1 MTREAKSQKFA
12 HITYSIPIR
21 GLQEMTPIKNR
32 FTILTLACV
41 YSFSSAQTTVKET
54 RKILEEWVDAEK
66 LISEESSS
74 WKTDKV
80 VLKDLAVALQ
90 AEIEQLD
97 ANLAKSAEEEVGA
110 SRQRTE
116 LNKRK
121 LAAETAAEELKAGLV
136 QIEREL
142 LLSLDAFPTP
152 MLNRLSSYQEK
163 LSNADKRNALPLRDR
178 LETCVTIL
186 QAAHLFHESV
196 NLERQEFSLN
206 DGQSREFHVLYFG
219 MSIAYFVNEA
229 GTVAG
234 YGTPSQRGWQWKQQD
249 ALSEEIRRGV
259 AIRNKR
265 ALPTFLRLPI
275 PAFKPTNSEAPR

>member
-1 MTREAKSQKFA
+1 M
-12 HITYSIPIR
+12 I
-21 GLQEMTPIKNR
+21 LLKNR
-32 FTILTLACV
+32 FTILALACAC
-41 YSFSSAQTTVKET
+41 SFASAQTTVKET

-66 LISEESSS
+66 LISEEDSG

-97 ANLAKSAEEEVGA
+97 ANLAKSAEEAVGA

-116 LNKRK
+116 LNERK
-121 LAAETAAEELKAGLV
+121 LAAEKAAVELKAGLV

-152 MLNRLSSYQEK
+152 MLNRLSSYKEK
-163 LSNADKRNALPLRDR
+163 LTNADKRNALPLRDR
-178 LETCVTIL
+178 LETCVAIL

-196 NLERQEFSLN
+196 NLERQEFSLD
-206 DGQSREFHVLYFG
+206 DGKSREFHVLYFG
-219 MSIAYFVNEA
+219 MSIAYFVNES
-229 GTVAG
+229 GSVAG
-234 YGTPSQRGWQWKQQD
+234 YGIPNQRGWQWKQKD
-249 ALSEEIRRGV
+249 ELSEEIRRGV

-265 ALPTFLRLPI
+265 ALPAFLRLPI
-275 PAFKPTNSEAPR
+275 PALKPKRSEAPR

>member
-1 MTREAKSQKFA
+1 MT
-12 HITYSIPIR
+12 
-21 GLQEMTPIKNR
+21 LLKNR
-32 FTILTLACV
+32 FTILALACAC
-41 YSFSSAQTTVKET
+41 SFASAQTTVKET

-66 LISEESSS
+66 LISEEDSG

-97 ANLAKSAEEEVGA
+97 ANLAKSAEEAVGA

-116 LNKRK
+116 LNERK
-121 LAAETAAEELKAGLV
+121 LAAEKAAVELKAGLV

-152 MLNRLSSYQEK
+152 MLNRLSSYKEK
-163 LSNADKRNALPLRDR
+163 LTNADKRNALPLRDR
-178 LETCVTIL
+178 LETCVAIL

-196 NLERQEFSLN
+196 NLERQEFSLD
-206 DGQSREFHVLYFG
+206 DGKSREFHVLYFG
-219 MSIAYFVNEA
+219 MSIAYFVNES
-229 GTVAG
+229 GLVAG
-234 YGTPSQRGWQWKQQD
+234 YGIPNQRGWQWKQKD
-249 ALSEEIRRGV
+249 ELSEEIRRGV

-265 ALPTFLRLPI
+265 ALPAFLHLPI
-275 PAFKPTNSEAPR
+275 PTLKPKRSEAPR

>member
-1 MTREAKSQKFA
+1 MTLF
-12 HITYSIPIR
+12 
-21 GLQEMTPIKNR
+21 KNR
-32 FTILTLACV
+32 FTILALACAC
-41 YSFSSAQTTVKET
+41 SFASAQTTVKET

-66 LISEESSS
+66 LISEEDSG
-74 WKTDKV
+74 WKTDKA

-97 ANLAKSAEEEVGA
+97 ANLAKSAEEAVGA

-116 LNKRK
+116 LNERK
-121 LAAETAAEELKAGLV
+121 LAAEKAAVELKAGLV

-152 MLNRLSSYQEK
+152 MLNRLSSYKEK
-163 LSNADKRNALPLRDR
+163 LTNADKRNALPLRDR

-186 QAAHLFHESV
+186 QAAHLFNESV
-196 NLERQEFSLN
+196 SLERQEFSLD
-206 DGQSREFHVLYFG
+206 DGKSREFHVLYFG
-219 MSIAYFVNEA
+219 MSVAYFVNES

-234 YGTPSQRGWQWKQQD
+234 YGIPSQRGWQWKQKD
-249 ALSEEIRRGV
+249 ELSEEIRRGV

-265 ALPTFLRLPI
+265 ALPAFLRLPI
-275 PAFKPTNSEAPR
+275 PALKPKDSEAPR

>member
-1 MTREAKSQKFA
+1 MT
-12 HITYSIPIR
+12 
-21 GLQEMTPIKNR
+21 LLKNR
-32 FTILTLACV
+32 FTILALACAC
-41 YSFSSAQTTVKET
+41 SFASAQTTVKET

-66 LISEESSS
+66 LISEEDSG

-97 ANLAKSAEEEVGA
+97 ANLAKSAEEAVGA

-116 LNKRK
+116 LNERK
-121 LAAETAAEELKAGLV
+121 LAAEKAAVELKTGLV

-152 MLNRLSSYQEK
+152 MLNRLSSYKEK
-163 LSNADKRNALPLRDR
+163 LTNADKRNALPLRDR
-178 LETCVTIL
+178 LETCVAIL

-196 NLERQEFSLN
+196 NLERQEFSLD
-206 DGQSREFHVLYFG
+206 DGKSREFHVLYFG
-219 MSIAYFVNEA
+219 MSIAYFVNES
-229 GTVAG
+229 GSVAG
-234 YGTPSQRGWQWKQQD
+234 YGIPNQRGWQWKQKD
-249 ALSEEIRRGV
+249 ELSEEIRRGV

-265 ALPTFLRLPI
+265 ALPAFLRLPI
-275 PAFKPTNSEAPR
+275 PALKPKRSEAPR